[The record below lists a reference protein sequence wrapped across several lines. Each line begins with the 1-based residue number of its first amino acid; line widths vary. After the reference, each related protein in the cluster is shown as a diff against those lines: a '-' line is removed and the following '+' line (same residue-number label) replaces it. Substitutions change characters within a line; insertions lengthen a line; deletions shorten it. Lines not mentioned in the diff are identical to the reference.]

1 MKTVLCFGNPDIKE
15 DSLALE
21 LANELVIEGYT
32 FIKCT
37 RAELLLEYKNKNIII
52 LDVVKNLKDV
62 REVSV
67 ENIAAE
73 KLFTTHDFDLGHFLK
88 LMKALKL
95 VKNVRIIGIPQSGD
109 REKIKDEVKRL
120 LNEIKKYI

>member
-15 DSLALE
+15 DSMALE
-21 LANELVIEGYT
+21 LANELILKDFV
-32 FIKCT
+32 FVKCT

-52 LDVVKNLKDV
+52 LDVVKNLKDA

-88 LMKALKL
+88 LMKELKL
-95 VKNVRIIGIPQSGD
+95 IKNVRIIGIPQSGD
-109 REKIKDEVKRL
+109 KEKIKDDVIKL
-120 LNEIKKYI
+120 LKKV

>member
-21 LANELVIEGYT
+21 LANELVLEGYT

-62 REVSV
+62 REVSI
-67 ENIAAE
+67 ESIAAD
-73 KLFTTHDFDLGHFLK
+73 KLFTVHDFDLGHFLK
-88 LMKALKL
+88 LMKELKL
-95 VKNVRIIGIPQSGD
+95 IKNVKIMGIPQKGD
-109 REKIKDEVKRL
+109 KEKIKDDVIGL
-120 LNEIKKYI
+120 LKKI